1 MAGTGSEIMRYET
14 EIDNLNECVTLK
26 DNNHELKSDFE
37 SDIVL
42 YPIDDALSV
51 VQKLNWYELLVEMM
65 KEHLTYEGWT
75 EDDFKGLIEDVEAN
89 LDD

>member
-1 MAGTGSEIMRYET
+1 MRYES

-26 DNNHELKSDFE
+26 DNNDELKSDFE
-37 SDIVL
+37 ADIVL

-51 VQKLNWYELLVEMM
+51 IQKLNWYELLVEMM
-65 KEHLTYEGWT
+65 KEHLTYESWT

-89 LDD
+89 LDGRMVML